1 MTATFMV
8 ASRIFRIPLPDSH
21 RVCMDPWEPEDH
33 DHGPDDPPAA
43 GRPEVLGR
51 YAACMREHG
60 IDLPGPD
67 AIGPEPEVV
76 ELPFDPE
83 GRAFLAAHAA
93 CAPILDEL

>member
-1 MTATFMV
+1 MTTDQTI
-8 ASRIFRIPLPDSH
+8 RR
-21 RVCMDPWEPEDH
+21 
-33 DHGPDDPPAA
+33 AA

-93 CAPILDEL
+93 CAPILDELED

>member
-21 RVCMDPWEPEDH
+21 RVRMDPGSLRTMTTDQTIRR
-33 DHGPDDPPAA
+33 AA

-93 CAPILDEL
+93 CAPILD